1 MNKKLIKTCKY
12 QLSFNYYVTDDG
24 RVWSERTNKF
34 LSPQLDK
41 DGYEK
46 VQMMSIDKKRHRYS
60 VHRLVMENW
69 RPIKHMEYYQV
80 NHIDGNKRNNN
91 LNNLEWVTCEQN
103 IQHAVK
109 NNLRAKINGAAK
121 LTQDEV
127 IEIYKRAN
135 NGETNISLGNKFNIH
150 PDTVGKIKNK
160 KTWKQLLDNI
170 SEGSTTISIESRV

>member
-12 QLSFNYYVTDDG
+12 ELSFNYYVTDDG
-24 RVWSERTNKF
+24 RIWSERANKF

-41 DGYEK
+41 NGYEK
-46 VQMMSIDKKRHRYS
+46 VQMMSTDGKRHRYS

-69 RPIKHMEYYQV
+69 QPIKHMEYYQV
-80 NHIDGNKRNNN
+80 NHIDGNKKNNN
-91 LNNLEWVTCEQN
+91 INNLEWVTCEEN
-103 IQHAVK
+103 IQHAIK

-135 NGETNISLGNKFNIH
+135 NGETNISLGKEFNIH

-160 KTWKQLLDNI
+160 KTWKQLLNNI

>member
-1 MNKKLIKTCKY
+1 MNKKLIKKCKY
-12 QLSFNYYVTDDG
+12 DLSFNYYITDDG

-46 VQMMSIDKKRHRYS
+46 IRLMSTDGKRHRYS
-60 VHRLVMENW
+60 IHRLVMQNW
-69 RPIKHMEYYQV
+69 HPIKHMEYYQV
-80 NHIDGNKRNNN
+80 NHKDGNKRNNN
-91 LNNLEWVTCEQN
+91 LNNLEWVTCKEN

-121 LTQDEV
+121 LTQNEV

-135 NGETNISLGNKFNIH
+135 NGESNISLGKIFNIH

-160 KTWKQLLDNI
+160 KSWKQLLNNI
-170 SEGSTTISIESRV
+170 SEGSTTISKESRV